1 MNDIPTMTYAEA
13 QPKKHSG
20 MGITSFVI
28 SIVVGCVEIILVTVA
43 GFTEASTPGGMDE
56 ESPQAIMLGLG
67 IIGGLFLCLV
77 GIGLGIAGVV
87 PKDRMKLF
95 AILGL
100 VFNCSIL
107 LCVVCLVLL
116 GLAIR

>member
-1 MNDIPTMTYAEA
+1 MNDIPAMTYTEE
-13 QPKKHSG
+13 QPSKHSG
-20 MGITSFVI
+20 IGITSFVI
-28 SIVVGCVEIILVTVA
+28 SIVVGCAEIILVTVA
-43 GFTEASTPGGMDE
+43 GFMEAGTPGGMDE

-67 IIGGLFLCLV
+67 IIGGLLLCLV

-87 PKDRMKLF
+87 PKDRRKLF

-107 LCVVCLVLL
+107 LCVVFLVLL
-116 GLAIR
+116 GLAMP